1 MTLQELKQKRNENY
15 KLFNEVI
22 KVDIHSFFD
31 KVLEEKC
38 KEKFDKVFNG
48 ILKDYVN
55 GETNVYIDF
64 SNIMNDLFPKKNKFD
79 TIEYQRT
86 VVLGEERIN
95 YSLDFNGE
103 EWIVF
108 SDNLKMRYTDEI
120 EWYIHNNLF
129 LDLIKKLKKLFEEEI
144 MIDVENDEMN
154 IYFRG

>member
-55 GETNVYIDF
+55 GEPMYIL
-64 SNIMNDLFPKKNKFD
+64 I
-79 TIEYQRT
+79 
-86 VVLGEERIN
+86 
-95 YSLDFNGE
+95 
-103 EWIVF
+103 
-108 SDNLKMRYTDEI
+108 
-120 EWYIHNNLF
+120 F
-129 LDLIKKLKKLFEEEI
+129 LI
-144 MIDVENDEMN
+144 
-154 IYFRG
+154 